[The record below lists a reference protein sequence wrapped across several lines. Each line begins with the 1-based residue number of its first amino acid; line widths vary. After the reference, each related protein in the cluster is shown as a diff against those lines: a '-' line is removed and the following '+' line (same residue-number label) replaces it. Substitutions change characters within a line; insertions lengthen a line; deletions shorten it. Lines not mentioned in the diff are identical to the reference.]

1 MKKYLIKKS
10 DTSIKENYD
19 NLKYLAKH
27 KYYII
32 SPARQLGLPLGQI
45 LKHDLSKLTS
55 AEWSPYVQHWFGKKT
70 KEGEKAYEAA
80 RAHHFANNPSHF
92 DKGPRKYKLEAVA
105 DWYAAGKAQAV
116 DPSNFPDFKTW
127 YMSNR
132 ENFLSHPTKP
142 ISSNVDSFIR
152 KKLR

>member
-1 MKKYLIKKS
+1 MKYLIKQS
-10 DTSIKENYD
+10 DLNLKDDYK
-19 NLKYLAKH
+19 NLKYIAKH

-32 SPARQLGLPLGQI
+32 GPGRQLGLSYGQL
-45 LKHDLSKLTS
+45 LKHDLSKLTPT
-55 AEWSPYVQHWFGKKT
+55 EWGPYAQHWFGKKT
-70 KEGEKAYEAA
+70 KEGEKAYATA

-92 DKGPRKYKLEAVA
+92 DRGPRKYKLEAVA
-105 DWYAAGKAQAV
+105 DWYSAAKTQAS

-132 ENFLSHPTKP
+132 ENFITHPTKP